1 MNAPPALVEAFLVRI
16 RRLIEDARALP
27 RKRVLVRPGY
37 LEEDTVVREL
47 HRSLSLDDDERW
59 GSSANANPAMWPAGL
74 PLPLTVAEALEVVER
89 AAPAMAA
96 ELGAELHRLA
106 VVLVAPAALD
116 RVLDVHGAELVN
128 GWPLPNDG
136 PPLRSAA
143 WCALEALA
151 AAATSRRDVRKVLFY
166 GFAAGFGDPWPP
178 NAPPLDVARWAQP
191 GLDHD
196 DPLDLSG
203 TWIAADVAREAADT
217 ERPPSRWP
225 GGPSGAEYLA
235 VHGLRDLTLR
245 NADGSWRRYP
255 GRGLALLYIA
265 ERAELP
271 RVRATV
277 AARLAFASARALA
290 GVRDPGPLHFAALEA
305 VLGEAGAGDLATAAL
320 ADGATRARFAAEL
333 VSEARRVAEV
343 VFTGDAPE
351 GETEARALAGEVAE
365 RFAAVLDMIEPTRAG
380 DVRAAAAE
388 RAEAVRELRE
398 LPGFLWIRWFNPDAP
413 EAPPGWLEMLA
424 EALWFGKWRP
434 ALEEQ
439 EQARRRVGFAVL
451 LPRTFDPVVATT
463 RAQRVGPV
471 VGGVLTLEDARG
483 SSLSELAINSHT
495 AALPEYSPR
504 EIRALV
510 SSMTSHRW
518 IRFILPELQGLWFLA
533 GREVP
538 VILEGG
544 KAGIVERLRAAGLGG
559 SRRDEPVLPGV
570 ISAWGAVRAMTDR
583 TVGNLYSYEMPRT
596 EADWKTRT
604 GRAGAVV
611 KVSPGPVLDP
621 HVMMAERH
629 KLTIPLI
636 RDLPPLHWVDPTS
649 HSPVVTLSMLIVRD
663 MWVQREEMLD
673 EGGILGGA
681 AWWSE
686 RTSEGGLTNP
696 GPLAWDRVRDGLR
709 SEDGRTEPGRA
720 GGAPTPPF
728 IRVVNP
734 AEPEARWRYTLANDA
749 ARVWIENAGRASKG
763 GAERFA
769 KGEDKR
775 KKGRLKP

>member
-1 MNAPPALVEAFLVRI
+1 MTAANVLEARLGRLLDAARRLPLVPLPEAPPTS
-16 RRLIEDARALP
+16 P
-27 RKRVLVRPGY
+27 
-37 LEEDTVVREL
+37 
-47 HRSLSLDDDERW
+47 
-59 GSSANANPAMWPAGL
+59 
-74 PLPLTVAEALEVVER
+74 PLPE
-89 AAPAMAA
+89 
-96 ELGAELHRLA
+96 
-106 VVLVAPAALD
+106 
-116 RVLDVHGAELVN
+116 
-128 GWPLPNDG
+128 
-136 PPLRSAA
+136 
-143 WCALEALA
+143 
-151 AAATSRRDVRKVLFY
+151 
-166 GFAAGFGDPWPP
+166 
-178 NAPPLDVARWAQP
+178 
-191 GLDHD
+191 
-196 DPLDLSG
+196 
-203 TWIAADVAREAADT
+203 
-217 ERPPSRWP
+217 
-225 GGPSGAEYLA
+225 
-235 VHGLRDLTLR
+235 
-245 NADGSWRRYP
+245 
-255 GRGLALLYIA
+255 
-265 ERAELP
+265 
-271 RVRATV
+271 
-277 AARLAFASARALA
+277 
-290 GVRDPGPLHFAALEA
+290 
-305 VLGEAGAGDLATAAL
+305 
-320 ADGATRARFAAEL
+320 
-333 VSEARRVAEV
+333 
-343 VFTGDAPE
+343 
-351 GETEARALAGEVAE
+351 
-365 RFAAVLDMIEPTRAG
+365 
-380 DVRAAAAE
+380 AAAAE
-388 RAEAVRELRE
+388 GWSFTLQGDVSAFPAVDPLVALRAAVPDVATVGEAAAEVEAGRAELLQAALKGLVVGSALGRALAWSW
-398 LPGFLWIRWFNPDAP
+398 GP
-413 EAPPGWLEMLA
+413 EDEARLA
-424 EALWFGKWRP
+424 EAWPWPDDTRAGALATLIGRVLPEAERDPYPLGDLPMSLAGQDPILVMLLALHRQGMAWALGPDGLIEATTPGPLPAVGGAERPVVAMGLTPHSGSILAHVPSGPVRLAPGSLACARLAIMPAHLAHPWGAWRVAAALAGLGDRDDRHGARLAAIRWALGLDDDDQRLAALALVDEARLGGWAGELVSVARELAAMVPAPPESPDDRAAFTAARAADGALVTWLRARGPEAKALADELEGKAAIRHGEGRDPWSLWTTRLDPWWVEVDFGPPDALRLAARALWLAKWRP
-434 ALEEQ
+434 ALEDQ
-439 EQARRRVGFAVL
+439 EQARRRVGLAVL

-471 VGGVLTLEDARG
+471 VDGVLTLEGARG
-483 SSLSELAINSHT
+483 SSLSELVINSHT

-538 VILEGG
+538 VIIEGG

-570 ISAWGAVRAMTDR
+570 IAAWGAVRAMTDR

-621 HVMMAERH
+621 HVMMAERR

-649 HSPVVTLSMLIVRD
+649 HSPVVTLSMLVVRD

-681 AWWSE
+681 EWWSE

-696 GPLAWDRVRDGLR
+696 GPLAWERVRDGLR

-749 ARVWIENAGRASKG
+749 ARRWIENAGEASKK

-769 KGEDKR
+769 KGDKR